1 MCGII
6 GIIGSQSVAE
16 DLFIGMLNLQHRGQ
30 DAAGI
35 LTFKENFYIKKGLGL
50 VERVFTKKDIE
61 ELPGNI
67 GIGHNR
73 YPTVGFSYSDT
84 QPFFLTY
91 PYGVGMAHNGNVI
104 NCFSLKK
111 YLKEK
116 KRRITYTD
124 NDLELILN
132 LFSDKLTTSNF
143 SEELVYKGVKEI
155 YKKAIGGYSVVGI
168 VGDKGLFAFKDPRGI
183 RPLVIGKRV
192 LNGETSYAFTSEDV
206 VFHSLGYKVERDLKA
221 GEVVFIDKN
230 LKIHSKVLTNLK
242 EKHCMFEWVYL
253 ARAESVINGLSVY
266 KARLSLGKEL
276 AKKLKGVKADLIVP
290 VPDTSRTAALSLS
303 EELKIPYR
311 EGLIKNRYIGRTF
324 IMSSPKERENAV
336 RLKLNV
342 VYSEISG
349 KDIIVVDDS
358 IVRGTTSKKIINL
371 LRNSGARKVYFV
383 ATCPPLK
390 YPCFYG
396 IDFPTS
402 SELIA
407 FHKSEN
413 EIRKTIGSDL
423 LFYQDLK
430 SLSNVLGENICK
442 ACLDGNY
449 EPYSDEAKIFEKE
462 RIKVRKCP
470 KKTAYERI

>member
-6 GIIGSQSVAE
+6 GIIGSENVSE
-16 DLFIGMLNLQHRGQ
+16 ELFIGMLNLQHRGQ

-35 LTFKENFYIKKGLGL
+35 LTFKENFYVKKGLGL
-50 VERVFTKKDIE
+50 VERVFDKKSLE
-61 ELPGNI
+61 ELPGEI

-73 YPTVGFSYSDT
+73 YPTAGCSFSDT

-91 PYGVGMAHNGNVI
+91 PYGVGMAHNGNII
-104 NCFSLKK
+104 NYLSLKN

-124 NDLELILN
+124 NDLEIMLN
-132 LFSDKLTTSNF
+132 LFSDKLTTSCF
-143 SEELVYKGVKEI
+143 SEEVIFKAVKEVF
-155 YKKAIGGYSVVGI
+155 KKAKGGYSVIGV

-183 RPLVIGKRV
+183 RPLIMGEKIRDGKR
-192 LNGETSYAFTSEDV
+192 SYAFTSEDV
-206 VFHSLGYKVERDLKA
+206 VFHSLEYKVVRDLKA

-230 LKIHSKVLTNLK
+230 LKIHSEVLTNSK
-242 EKHCMFEWVYL
+242 EKPCMFEWVYL
-253 ARAESVINGLSVY
+253 ARPESVINGVSVY

-276 AKKLKGVKADLIVP
+276 AKKLRGIKADLIIP

-303 EELKIPYR
+303 EELGIPYR

-324 IMSSPKERENAV
+324 IMSSAQERENAV

-358 IVRGTTSKKIINL
+358 IVRGTTSKNIIRL
-371 LRNSGARKVYFV
+371 LKSSGAGNVYFV

-390 YPCFYG
+390 YPCYYG
-396 IDFPTS
+396 IDFPSS

-407 FHKSEN
+407 FRKSEDEIKK
-413 EIRKTIGSDL
+413 EIRADL

-430 SLSNVLGENICK
+430 SLFAVLGKNICK

-449 EPYSDEAKIFEKE
+449 PTDIRDAKVFEKE
-462 RIKVRKCP
+462 RLRDRKCT
-470 KKTAYERI
+470 KKIEYAKI